1 MYPENP
7 TVGHEKSMEV
17 PSKFKR
23 VCVFCGSST
32 GKRQSYREAAIE
44 LGQELVAKRLDLVYG
59 GGSIGLMGL
68 VSQTVH
74 HGGGHVIGIIP
85 KTLMGKELTGETL
98 GEVKVVEN
106 MHQRK
111 AEMARLSDCFIALPG
126 GYGTL
131 EELLEVITWAQLGI
145 HDKPVG
151 LLNVDGYYNFL
162 LTFIDKAVDDGFIKP
177 SQRHIFVSAPTA
189 KELVQKLEEYEP
201 VHGELSKAMWEVE
214 HQQQVQVGFSTAA
227 TALQT
232 EVAL

>member
-1 MYPENP
+1 MCIENQK
-7 TVGHEKSMEV
+7 VEEKKMDNEGRRVEV
-17 PSKFKR
+17 ASSRFKR

-32 GKRQSYREAAIE
+32 GKREAYREAAVE
-44 LGQELVAKRLDLVYG
+44 LGQEL
-59 GGSIGLMGL
+59 
-68 VSQTVH
+68 
-74 HGGGHVIGIIP
+74 
-85 KTLMGKELTGETL
+85 LTGETV
-98 GEVKVVEN
+98 GELKAVAN

-151 LLNVDGYYNFL
+151 LLNVDGYYNSL
-162 LTFIDKAVDDGFIKP
+162 ISFIDKAVDDGFIKP

-201 VHGELSKAMWEVE
+201 VHGVLAKAMWEVE
-214 HQQQVQVGFSTAA
+214 QQQQQPQQQQQVGFNTSPT
-227 TALQT
+227 LQT